1 MELWDWDDV
10 RDNRWTR
17 LSKCVQLLGMRIEG
31 HDTDEHDEERV
42 SWAEATRNIRRLRNK
57 LHDMQWSKDRWS
69 AEVWNDK
76 GPGEATQ
83 MTQKQWKL
91 LWEGEEMFRKHTKA
105 LGRTGIDVQQAPQ
118 EPYPNH
124 QKAPCLPAM
133 LRDRQENTIGKQSF
147 CILLPPYL
155 SAVKEEERRILQE
168 WLDFVNWRESRVR
181 SQTARQHS
189 GMWVYAKR
197 RPNGTGKLVG
207 SSSRDMRLNAVGERD
222 AKRQLH

>member
-17 LSKCVQLLGMRIEG
+17 LSKCVQLLGIRIKG

-57 LHDMQWSKDRWS
+57 LHDMQWSKDQWS

-91 LWEGEEMFRKHTKA
+91 LWEGRRCFGSTTRRWGERGSMCKRHRRSRILIIKRHHA
-105 LGRTGIDVQQAPQ
+105 YLLCCVIGRTTRLAS
-118 EPYPNH
+118 N
-124 QKAPCLPAM
+124 C
-133 LRDRQENTIGKQSF
+133 
-147 CILLPPYL
+147 
-155 SAVKEEERRILQE
+155 SAYFYRST
-168 WLDFVNWRESRVR
+168 SR
-181 SQTARQHS
+181 
-189 GMWVYAKR
+189 M
-197 RPNGTGKLVG
+197 
-207 SSSRDMRLNAVGERD
+207 
-222 AKRQLH
+222 